1 MTNRLLFIILLFLYS
16 LQLYAGDTVRIAVI
30 NLEPFLT
37 DKGAGKPPGGIAVD
51 YWRDYIAPQMDVNVE
66 FSGPYPIR
74 RAEYML
80 KNGEVDAVMHLTK
93 IPEREKEFLFPETHL
108 TGIRSCLVVKK
119 DSKTRNV
126 SKTEDMYGW
135 SILFIDSAYVPEMLL
150 HNRINI
156 EKVSGTDFRQVQLKM
171 LFAGRGEA
179 MLDINQVSLLFYL
192 RNRGYLNR
200 VWIIPLPVQ
209 PQKVY
214 TIFSK
219 TARGIN
225 LKERF
230 DQVNRKGLKER
241 IFEKMTQDYMKRS
254 GLENFN
260 AEK

>member
-1 MTNRLLFIILLFLYS
+1 MHRMIFITLLFIYS
-16 LQLYAGDTVRIAVI
+16 LQMHAGETVHIAVI

-37 DKGAGKPPGGIAVD
+37 DEGKGKTPGGIAVD

-80 KNGEVDAVMHLTK
+80 KNGEVDAVMQLTK
-93 IPEREKEFLFPETHL
+93 IPSREKEFLFPETHL
-108 TGIRSCLVVKK
+108 TGIKSCLVVTK
-119 DSKTRNV
+119 DSKTINV

-135 SILFIDSAYVPEMLL
+135 TILFIDSAYVPEMLL
-150 HNRINI
+150 HKRINI

-192 RNRGYLNR
+192 RNRGYLDR
-200 VWIIPLPVQ
+200 VRIISLPVK
-209 PQKVY
+209 PQNVY

-219 TARGIN
+219 TAKGMNI
-225 LKERF
+225 KERF

-241 IFEKMTQDYMKRS
+241 IFEKMTQDYIKRS